1 MDSSFINLTISV
13 FTFGLLALIKH
24 IEPLATDYEVLLRS
38 YHQTGGMGMEW
49 RRRGME
55 EWAVRY
61 MRKEHER
68 LR

>member
-38 YHQTGGMGMEW
+38 YHQTGGMGME
-49 RRRGME
+49 
-55 EWAVRY
+55 
-61 MRKEHER
+61 
-68 LR
+68 